1 MIKQLE
7 RQRYKRGG
15 STKYYIDCNK
25 YSENTDEIQIEGILQ
40 EKNDISV
47 LRAVVTARNARKDDT
62 IHRKYRYIVVKIDR
76 ADKTNRKEYTIGER
90 LFQMHIPGFIRYICI
105 FPCYDTT
112 PHDVS
117 GRICQAE
124 PIEKNRK
131 DVLVM
136 PHLSEGSIDTYP
148 WDESTLPILKCLLM
162 QTVMSTLIAYTTVG
176 FIHNDL
182 HLGNILIKKTKKNE
196 IDYVLGTDHI
206 PPVNLR
212 NMSRDSP
219 GQSPGGSSF
228 QYSIPTMGYKIVIV
242 DFGNSMLYVQ
252 EKDQLFYWFDL
263 LNVFSRVNLDL
274 KLSRDRKIVWN
285 DDSVI
290 DFVKRA
296 RDSNAHPR
304 QAIQLLRIIHQ
315 TTFRF
320 NTIPITVAYDPNV
333 YG

>member
-7 RQRYKRGG
+7 RRRYKRGG

-47 LRAVVTARNARKDDT
+47 LRAVVSGRTDDT
-62 IHRKYRYIVVKIDR
+62 IHRKYRHIVVKIDR
-76 ADKTNRKEYTIGER
+76 VDKTNRKEYTIGER
-90 LFQMHIPGFIRYICI
+90 LFQMHIPGFMRYICI

-124 PIEKNRK
+124 PIEKNCK

-162 QTVMSTLIAYTTVG
+162 QTVMSTLVAYTNVG

-182 HLGNILIKKTKKNE
+182 HLGNILIRKTKKNE
-196 IDYVLGTDHI
+196 IDYVLGKD
-206 PPVNLR
+206 
-212 NMSRDSP
+212 
-219 GQSPGGSSF
+219 
-228 QYSIPTMGYKIVIV
+228 QYSIPTMGYKIVIA
-242 DFGNSMLYVQ
+242 DFGNSMIHVQ

-274 KLSRDRKIVWN
+274 NPSRGRKIVWN
-285 DDSVI
+285 DDSVTN
-290 DFVKRA
+290 FVKHA
-296 RDSNAHPR
+296 RDTNISPR
-304 QAIQLLRIIHQ
+304 QAIQLLRMIHQ

-320 NTIPITVAYDPNV
+320 NTIPTTVAYDPNV